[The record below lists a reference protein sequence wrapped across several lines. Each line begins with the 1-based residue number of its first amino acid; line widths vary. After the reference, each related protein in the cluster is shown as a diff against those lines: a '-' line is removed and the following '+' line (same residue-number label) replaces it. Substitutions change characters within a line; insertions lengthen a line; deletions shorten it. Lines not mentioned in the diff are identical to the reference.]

1 MKWKYFMLALMLA
14 CIDANAGNDTLDAAI
29 GGGIGGAVGAAIG
42 NELGGRN
49 GAIIGGALGA
59 TAGAHI
65 ATDRDAH
72 HGASQRNLY
81 HRDAYRDP
89 RYEYHLQR
97 SGSPDYHCP
106 PGQAR
111 KGRC

>member
-49 GAIIGGALGA
+49 GGALGA